1 MAADLGHSLALV
13 DGDLVLEDGRLAPVS
28 DLDNLAQALTLR
40 VLTPLGSD
48 QFNTGYGFDAENI
61 FTQPATT
68 RTVRDLISLNL
79 VRTLSAD
86 DRVRE
91 LRDVVFL
98 DPAEAHRRRSWTVA
112 VSILTIDNQPQTLTL
127 RLEA

>member
-13 DGDLVLEDGRLAPVS
+13 DGDLVLEDGGLVEVS
-28 DLDNLAQALTLR
+28 GLPNLVQALALR

-48 QFNTGYGFDAENI
+48 LFNTGYGFDAQNI
-61 FTQPATT
+61 FTQPANA
-68 RTVRDLISLNL
+68 RTVRDLITLNL
-79 VRTLSAD
+79 VRTLEPD

-91 LRDVVFL
+91 IRDVVFL

-112 VSILTIDNQPQTLTL
+112 VSIVTIDNQPQTLTL

>member
-13 DGDLVLEDGRLAPVS
+13 DGDLVLEDGGLVEVS
-28 DLDNLAQALTLR
+28 GLPNLIQALALR

-48 QFNTGYGFDAENI
+48 QFNTGYGFDAQNI
-61 FTQPATT
+61 FTQPANA
-68 RTVRDLISLNL
+68 RTVRDLITLNL
-79 VRTLSAD
+79 VRTLEPD

-91 LRDVVFL
+91 IRDVVFL

-112 VSILTIDNQPQTLTL
+112 VSIVTIDNQPQTLTL

>member
-13 DGDLVLEDGRLAPVS
+13 DGDLVLEDGRLVEVVGVS
-28 DLDNLAQALTLR
+28 NLIQALALR

-61 FTQPATT
+61 FTQPATA

-98 DPAEAHRRRSWTVA
+98 DPAEAHRRRSWTVE
-112 VSILTIDNQPQTLTL
+112 VSILAIDNQPQTLTL